1 MDCCSALRAEILNA
15 DDRPGAIYLEV
26 LLKHTV
32 PRGSPSQSLG
42 SLVIPSS
49 VARSNPRNRSPVD
62 ETLTFPFPARTHK
75 KQFDEITVVIKP
87 AKERSLVGAC
97 ITI

>member
-1 MDCCSALRAEILNA
+1 MHGLQNRICLSHS
-15 DDRPGAIYLEV
+15 PP
-26 LLKHTV
+26 TV
-32 PRGSPSQSLG
+32 NRVFARTSP
-42 SLVIPSS
+42 VIPSS

-62 ETLTFPFPARTHK
+62 EILTFPFPARTHK